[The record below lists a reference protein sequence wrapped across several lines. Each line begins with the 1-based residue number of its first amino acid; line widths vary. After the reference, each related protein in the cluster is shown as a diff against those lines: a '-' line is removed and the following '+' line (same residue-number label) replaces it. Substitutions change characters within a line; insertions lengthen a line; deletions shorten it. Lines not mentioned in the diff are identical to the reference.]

1 MFHPSIIRY
10 QRDPSDHT
18 NNATTPSRCFL
29 LTVLTSHGISCPS
42 GHQQCGDREPGSV
55 RGHACIRGQEAP
67 GGQLPGGLHGDT
79 GKHRDG
85 IYAVLMQEQQCRM
98 LLHDCIL
105 HLHLVIRSPYLNAP
119 SLADVPAHHGQGG
132 AAQEGSGPAF
142 YHHGRK
148 LRWKGKCHAQT
159 MGGEWAHQSL

>member
-1 MFHPSIIRY
+1 MRSDIPYVSSIIRY

-55 RGHACIRGQEAP
+55 RGHACIRGQEAS

-85 IYAVLMQEQQCRM
+85 IDAVTTQAHNAGCS
-98 LLHDCIL
+98 CIL
-105 HLHLVIRSPYLNAP
+105 HLQLIRSPYLNTP
-119 SLADVPAHHGQGG
+119 SLADVPSHHGQGG

-142 YHHGRK
+142 NHHGRK
-148 LRWKGKCHAQT
+148 LRRKGKCHAQT
-159 MGGEWAHQSL
+159 MGC